1 MSKTTGPEI
10 VFLRWV
16 LSHLTLIV
24 VLSFAIYIYWSKDE
38 IWPTERI
45 TEDSKSQYAEELII
59 SDSQAKPVEKT
70 HSDSEAVSA
79 PIVSHSSSDF
89 AHRMKLYRQTLS
101 VEEQEI
107 MDNAEKSFQYA
118 PLEGTIKYPDE
129 DEIEAELTVSKNLN
143 ANRVEEETADNTNI
157 EQEDV
162 LNISANKYT
171 ANDEIKIKRE
181 KKPNKIDS
189 KMQTGILQKQI
200 RNRQRE
206 LQDQMLM
213 LIPLTSETKALKQP
227 KAVKPVINTQQQR
240 TLLMQARRAFDGQ
253 EYQQAEKKYLQLI
266 KELPELPDVVGE
278 LANLYRIDNK
288 TSEYLETNT
297 QFITRLVNHNRFD
310 EAWRVFS
317 ATKLLDKKIAAQQ
330 RLLIKNKEEQ

>member
-1 MSKTTGPEI
+1 M
-10 VFLRWV
+10 VFFRWV

-24 VLSFAIYIYWSKDE
+24 VLSFAIYIYWNKDE
-38 IWPTERI
+38 IWPPDRI
-45 TEDSKSQYAEELII
+45 TEDSESQYTEELII
-59 SDSQAKPVEKT
+59 SDSQVKPVEKT
-70 HSDSEAVSA
+70 HSDNEVISA

-101 VEEQEI
+101 VEEQEV

-129 DEIEAELTVSKNLN
+129 SEFEAELTAAKNLN
-143 ANRVEEETADNTNI
+143 ANRDEEEAAYKTNL
-157 EQEDV
+157 EQENAF
-162 LNISANKYT
+162 NISANKYT
-171 ANDEIKIKRE
+171 ASDEIKIKRE
-181 KKPNKIDS
+181 KKPNKSDS
-189 KMQTGILQKQI
+189 KMQTGTLQKQI

-213 LIPLTSETKALKQP
+213 LIPLKTETKVLKQP
-227 KAVKPVINTQQQR
+227 RAVKPVINTQQQR
-240 TLLMQARRAFDGQ
+240 TLLMQARKAFDEQ
-253 EYQQAEKKYLQLI
+253 KYQQAEKKYLQLI

-288 TSEYLETNT
+288 ISDYLETNT
-297 QFITRLVNHNRFD
+297 QFVTRLVNHNRFD

-317 ATKLLDKKIAAQQ
+317 ATKLIDKKIAAQQ